1 VRWLL
6 PITFAA
12 CAPEDT
18 DDEAVDALCDG
29 APVTTWDNFGA
40 GFLKENCQPCHAST
54 VAVDDRQLAPVDV
67 TFDTEADVWP
77 LAEQILLQATGDEP
91 AMPPRGGVTED
102 DRYRLE
108 VWLTCGAT
116 I

>member
-6 PITFAA
+6 PITVVA
-12 CAPEDT
+12 CATDET
-18 DDEAVDALCDG
+18 DDGTVDAFCDG

-54 VAVDDRQLAPVDV
+54 VPEEDRQLAPTDV
-67 TFDTEADVWP
+67 TFDTEDDVWS
-77 LAEQILLQATGDEP
+77 LAEAILLRATGEAP
-91 AMPPRGGVTED
+91 TMPPRGGVSDD

-108 VWLTCGAT
+108 VWLTCGA
-116 I
+116 

>member
-6 PITFAA
+6 PIGLAA
-12 CAPEDT
+12 CATDDT
-18 DDEAVDALCDG
+18 DDGAVDALCDG

-54 VAVDDRQLAPVDV
+54 VAVEDRQFAPVAV

-77 LAEQILLQATGDEP
+77 LADRILARATGDAP
-91 AMPPRGGVTED
+91 TMPPRGGVTDD
-102 DRYRLE
+102 DRDRLE
-108 VWLTCGAT
+108 VWLTCGASS
-116 I
+116 